1 MEVGLVQL
9 GRNEM
14 EMVRLEMK
22 RKERFGWLCGKKEEF
37 GLREKGKKVLAGREK
52 SSHSL
57 SPRIYIPEPGSVFFF
72 FLFYFFLFFY

>member
-22 RKERFGWLCGKKEEF
+22 RKERFGWLCGKK
-37 GLREKGKKVLAGREK
+37 RK
-52 SSHSL
+52 SS
-57 SPRIYIPEPGSVFFF
+57 G
-72 FLFYFFLFFY
+72 